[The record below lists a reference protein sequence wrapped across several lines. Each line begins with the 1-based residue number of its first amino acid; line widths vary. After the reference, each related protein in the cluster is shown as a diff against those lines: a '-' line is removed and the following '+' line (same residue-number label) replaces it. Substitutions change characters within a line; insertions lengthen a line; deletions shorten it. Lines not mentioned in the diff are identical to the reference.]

1 MNRKILKKDL
11 KRKKSMNLILL
22 LFVLL
27 ATTFIAASLN
37 NLKIVTNGIDYYF
50 EQAQV
55 KDFLIDAL
63 SGTNGEKVEN
73 DEKIEAFLESQENV
87 TSYDVATELL
97 LTENQIEEIGDT
109 SLDLD
114 STLTVASCEN
124 NSQKF
129 FDEENQEITSIKE
142 GEVYYPR
149 KMFHDSLKAGD
160 SFYIVSGDYK
170 KKFTIKGVMK
180 DAILGAEMMGMNR
193 ILISEKDFKELQE
206 NGVFASCKMY
216 SISCDDVEAFKKE
229 HNNSDYKVLFGDTMK
244 IIRTTYV
251 MDLVITG
258 ILLMISICLILIA
271 VIMLRFTIV
280 FTVNEDYKEIGIMKA
295 IGILDFTIR
304 SLYLTKYFMISLVG
318 AVIGCLISIP
328 FSQMLI
334 ANVTENIVVQESK
347 SNLLLAVGASA
358 MVVLVV
364 VWFAYLSTG
373 KIKHFTPMDAI
384 RSGNNGER
392 FQKKTIFTL
401 GKSKMR
407 ATTFMALNDV
417 LCEWRKYMVLLVTSI
432 VGVWLVVMPVNTIN
446 TLQSDRIADWFGMAP
461 CDFIFGEQGRLE
473 EIVLAQDKKEF
484 ETYIEEVEKKLNEGG
499 IEVDKV
505 VSEAAF
511 RFKVRKGDNSYNTF
525 SLQGIGTTTDQ
536 YMYDEGQAPAYDNE
550 VAITHVIAEQL
561 DASIGD
567 TVYISM
573 WGEEIPF
580 VVTAIYQSM
589 NNMGEGLRF
598 HQDAEVDYSA
608 VYSGTSM
615 QVILKDTPTEEE
627 LTAIIAKVKKIAPEA
642 SVETTREYIDDM
654 IGGISEQL
662 KPVKGMLLVI
672 VILINILV
680 VVLMQKMFLIRE
692 QGEMGMLKAI
702 GFSNGAIIGWQ
713 TKRIALILLVGIV
726 IGTVTGTPFSQVT
739 SGEVFKY
746 MGASRIEFQIH
757 PWEVYVLYPV
767 ALFVVTLAACVVT
780 MLKVRKISVD
790 YMKDAE

>member
-73 DEKIEAFLESQENV
+73 DEKIEVFLESQENV

-97 LTENQIEEIGDT
+97 LTKNQIEEIGDT

-129 FDEENQEITSIKE
+129 FDEENQEIISIKE
-142 GEVYYPR
+142 GEVYFPR
-149 KMFHDSLKAGD
+149 KMFHDGLKAGD
-160 SFYIVSGDYK
+160 SFYIVSGNYK

-193 ILISEKDFKELQE
+193 ILINEKDFKELQE

-216 SISCDDVEAFKKE
+216 SIACDDVETFKKE
-229 HNNSDYKVLFGDTMK
+229 HNNSDYKVLFGGTMK
-244 IIRTTYV
+244 IIRSAYV

-295 IGILDFTIR
+295 IGIPDFTIR

-318 AVIGCLISIP
+318 GVIGCLVSIP

-347 SNLLLAVGASA
+347 SNLLLAVGASV

-484 ETYIEEVEKKLNEGG
+484 ETYIEEVEMKLKEGG

-662 KPVKGMLLVI
+662 KPVKGLLLVI

-780 MLKVRKISVD
+780 MLKVRRISVD